1 MVFMPHA
8 QQVQL
13 KISFYID
20 VAILYVF
27 FCANIR
33 LTLKRKS
40 PQRKK
45 VTRFFIFAYYGHAL
59 LMEMKHRRDQNS
71 AIDKSVFQFN

>member
-33 LTLKRKS
+33 LTLRRKS

-45 VTRFFIFAYYGHAL
+45 SYKILYFCILWTC
-59 LMEMKHRRDQNS
+59 S
-71 AIDKSVFQFN
+71 IDGKETST